1 VFGVHDHARR
11 DWRVCPLHLTG
22 GRCAHGTDPQFSHRF
37 DVRYFVELFNA
48 FYSVVSPG
56 SCAVDFFSHLEMHMR
71 QESSPLCGRD
81 QLSYRSSY
89 FPVKEVVDGDMCE
102 MFTSLPHDKQRM
114 IAEELDRWVPL

>member
-1 VFGVHDHARR
+1 MES
-11 DWRVCPLHLTG
+11 LG
-22 GRCAHGTDPQFSHRF
+22 GACQFR
-37 DVRYFVELFNA
+37 
-48 FYSVVSPG
+48 
-56 SCAVDFFSHLEMHMR
+56 AVDFFSHLEMHMR

-114 IAEELDRWVPL
+114 IAEELDRWVLL

>member
-1 VFGVHDHARR
+1 
-11 DWRVCPLHLTG
+11 
-22 GRCAHGTDPQFSHRF
+22 
-37 DVRYFVELFNA
+37 
-48 FYSVVSPG
+48 
-56 SCAVDFFSHLEMHMR
+56 MR

-114 IAEELDRWVPL
+114 IAEELDRWVLL

>member
-1 VFGVHDHARR
+1 
-11 DWRVCPLHLTG
+11 
-22 GRCAHGTDPQFSHRF
+22 
-37 DVRYFVELFNA
+37 
-48 FYSVVSPG
+48 
-56 SCAVDFFSHLEMHMR
+56 MR

-114 IAEELDRWVPL
+114 IAEELDRWVLLVDRPSPCMLFALCLQYSCESLSRRQC